1 MYEASRLFALVHPYS
16 KKSLL
21 QADFIYIILIPQ
33 DPDLSQLK
41 SSISQLVEEALK
53 SLPDLAKSPE
63 VSSVTAT
70 VERTRDARHGD
81 FTTNI
86 AMRLAKSEGKNPRD
100 IATQIIEKIP
110 DSELVDKVELAGP
123 GFINFHVSKIG
134 LHRELARIHQEG
146 KCYGHQETRPSPKI
160 LLEFVSANPTGPLH
174 VGHGRHASYGATLG
188 NLLEAAGF
196 DVDREYYVNDA
207 GRQMDIL
214 GVSVWLRLLEQQ
226 GVTIGFPEA
235 AYKGDYIRQIA
246 AGLDTSGIPEVS
258 AASLADGLPADTPD
272 GDKEAYIEALIAK
285 GHELLG
291 IHHFQRIRKQALDS
305 ILSDIEADLADF
317 GVTFDRWFFEQS
329 LTDDH
334 LIRDALLILEERG
347 MLYEKDGATWFKASE
362 FGDEKD
368 RVVVR
373 ENGKTTYFASD
384 IAYHNDKRKRGYDY
398 LLDVLGSD
406 HHGYQARV
414 RAGLEAMGYDGDC
427 LEVRLMQFVSLYRAG
442 EKQSMSTRSGEF
454 VTLRQLREEV
464 GNDAAR
470 FFYVTRSNDQ
480 HLDFDLE
487 LAKSH
492 SADNPVYYI
501 QYAHARVASVF
512 RQLNEKS
519 LQYDE
524 SAGLE
529 NLDLLE
535 EMHEKSL
542 MTSLSRFPEV
552 IELAAN
558 NRAPQ
563 HLVHYLR
570 ELANEF
576 HTYYNAHTF
585 IVDNDALRNARL
597 ALITATRIV
606 IASGLKIIGVSA
618 PDSM

>member
-1 MYEASRLFALVHPYS
+1 M
-16 KKSLL
+16 
-21 QADFIYIILIPQ
+21 
-33 DPDLSQLK
+33 K
-41 SSISQLVEEALK
+41 SSIAQLVEQAVTG
-53 SLPDLAKSPE
+53 LPDLAEAPD
-63 VSSVTAT
+63 VTSIKTT

-86 AMRLAKSEGKNPRD
+86 AMRLAKSQGRKPRD
-100 IATQIIEKIP
+100 IAQEIIDKIP
-110 DSELVDKVELAGP
+110 QSELVDKIDIAGP
-123 GFINFHVSKIG
+123 GFINFHLSGVA
-134 LHRELARIHQEG
+134 LHRELANVLQDG
-146 KCYGHQETRPSPKI
+146 KCYGRQAMRPKPKI

-188 NLLEAAGF
+188 NLLEAAGY

-207 GRQMDIL
+207 GRQIDIL
-214 GVSVWLRLLEQQ
+214 GVSVWLRLLREN

-235 AYKGDYIRQIA
+235 GYQGDYVRQIA
-246 AGLDTSGIPEVS
+246 TSLDTSGIPDVS
-258 AASLADGLPADTPD
+258 ADDLNDDLPADAPE
-272 GDKEAYIEALIAK
+272 GDQDAYIDALIAK

-291 IHHFQRIRKQALDS
+291 IHHFQRIRKQALEA
-305 ILSDIEADLADF
+305 ILSDIEDDLAGF
-317 GVTFDRWFFEQS
+317 GVTFDRWFFEQC
-329 LTDDH
+329 LTDDN
-334 LIRDALLILEERG
+334 LIGDALIILKERG
-347 MLYEKDGATWFKASE
+347 MLYEKDGATWFRATDY
-362 FGDEKD
+362 GDEKD

-384 IAYHNDKRKRGYDY
+384 IAYHSDKRKRGYDH

-414 RAGLEAMGYDGDC
+414 RAGLEAMGYGGDS
-427 LEVRLMQFVSLYRAG
+427 LEVELMQFVSLYRAG
-442 EKQSMSTRSGEF
+442 EKQAMSTRSGEF

-464 GNDAAR
+464 GDDAAR
-470 FFYVTRSNDQ
+470 FFYVMRSNDQ

-487 LAKSH
+487 LAKSR
-492 SADNPVYYI
+492 SNDNPVYYI

-512 RQLNEKS
+512 RQLQEKS

-524 SAGLE
+524 VSGVA
-529 NLDLLE
+529 NLGLLE
-535 EMHEKSL
+535 ELHEKSL
-542 MTSLSRFPEV
+542 MTTLSRFPEV

-570 ELANEF
+570 DLANEF

-585 IVDNDALRNARL
+585 IVDDDDLRNARL
-597 ALITATRIV
+597 ALITATRTV
-606 IASGLKIIGVSA
+606 IANGLTIVGVSA